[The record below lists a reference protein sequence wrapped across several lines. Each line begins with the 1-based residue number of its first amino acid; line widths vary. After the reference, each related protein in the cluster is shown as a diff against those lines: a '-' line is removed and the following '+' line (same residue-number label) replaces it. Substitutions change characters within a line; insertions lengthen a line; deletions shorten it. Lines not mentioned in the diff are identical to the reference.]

1 MIGHIDTYDEAV
13 AFIDQLELPS
23 GTKMAMLKDIKY
35 GWTWAVCN
43 PKLARNKKKDIPRY
57 TIQTLKDDYIHI
69 SNQCLQEMVAH
80 ARKRV
85 RSTDKRIRDFER
97 GSTKQLS
104 PARIAQT
111 ISRRYPRKC
120 PREQYDYALGLQK
133 YFQNAGYGRTDV
145 FTQDTIIGDFDRYR
159 ATVDERESRG
169 DQKTGSKSTDIR
181 SEIREEGQTA
191 TGASQLV
198 LPETKGRGADLQP
211 RETGVVRM
219 ADRRDG
225 YRSKRTVDYSGT
237 AAVDGDL

>member
-13 AFIDQLELPS
+13 AFINKLELPS

-35 GWTWAVCN
+35 GWTWAACN
-43 PKLARNKKKDIPRY
+43 PELARNKKRDIPRY

-69 SNQCLQEMVAH
+69 SNQCLQEMVTH

-97 GSTKQLS
+97 GTTKQLS

-111 ISRRYPRKC
+111 ISRRYPRQC

-133 YFQNAGYGRTDV
+133 YFQNAGYGRTEV
-145 FTQDTIIGDFDRYR
+145 FTEDTIVGEFDRYR
-159 ATVDERESRG
+159 ATVDARESRG
-169 DQKTGSKSTDIR
+169 NQEAGGESTDIC
-181 SEIREEGQTA
+181 SEVRKERQTA
-191 TGASQLV
+191 TGASKLV
-198 LPETKGRGADLQP
+198 LPEIKRSGTDVQP
-211 RETGVVRM
+211 RKTGVVRM

-225 YRSKRTVDYSGT
+225 YSGKRTVDYSGT
-237 AAVDGDL
+237 ATVDGDL

>member
-1 MIGHIDTYDEAV
+1 MIGHIDTYDQAV

-35 GWTWAVCN
+35 GWTWACCN
-43 PKLARNKKKDIPRY
+43 PELARNRKKDIPRY
-57 TIQTLKDDYIHI
+57 TIQTLNDDYIHI

-85 RSTDKRIRDFER
+85 RSTDKRISDFER
-97 GSTKQLS
+97 GSSKHLS

-120 PREQYDYALGLQK
+120 PREQYDYAMGLQK
-133 YFQNAGYGRTDV
+133 YFSDAGYGRTEV

-159 ATVDERESRG
+159 AKMDEGGE
-169 DQKTGSKSTDIR
+169 STDIR
-181 SEIREEGQTA
+181 SEIREEGPTT
-191 TGASQLV
+191 TGATKLV
-198 LPETKGRGADLQP
+198 LSETKSSGADVQP
-211 RETGVVRM
+211 QKTGVVRL

-225 YRSKRTVDYSGT
+225 YSGKRTVDYSGT
-237 AAVDGDL
+237 ATVDGDL

>member
-13 AFIDQLELPS
+13 DFIDQLELPS

-43 PKLARNKKKDIPRY
+43 PELARNKKKDIPRY

-85 RSTDKRIRDFER
+85 RSTEKRIRDFER
-97 GSTKQLS
+97 GSRKHLS

-111 ISRRYPRKC
+111 ISRRYPRQC

-133 YFQNAGYGRTDV
+133 YFQNAGYGRTEV

-159 ATVDERESRG
+159 AKMDEGKSRG
-169 DQKTGSKSTDIR
+169 NQEAGGESTDIR
-181 SEIREEGQTA
+181 SEVRKEGQTA
-191 TGASQLV
+191 TGATKLV
-198 LPETKGRGADLQP
+198 LSETKSSGADVQP
-211 RETGVVRM
+211 RKTGVVRL

-237 AAVDGDL
+237 ATVDGDL

>member
-13 AFIDQLELPS
+13 AFINKLELPS

-35 GWTWAVCN
+35 GWTWAACN
-43 PKLARNKKKDIPRY
+43 PELARNKKRDIPRY

-69 SNQCLQEMVAH
+69 SNQCLQEMVTH

-97 GSTKQLS
+97 GTTKQLS

-111 ISRRYPRKC
+111 ISRRYPRQC

-133 YFQNAGYGRTDV
+133 YFQNAGYGRTEV
-145 FTQDTIIGDFDRYR
+145 FTEDTIVGEFDRYR
-159 ATVDERESRG
+159 ATMDERESRG
-169 DQKTGSKSTDIR
+169 DQKTGSESTDIC
-181 SEIREEGQTA
+181 SEVRKERQTA
-191 TGASQLV
+191 TGASKLV
-198 LPETKGRGADLQP
+198 LPEIKRSGTDVQP
-211 RETGVVRM
+211 RKTGVVRM

-225 YRSKRTVDYSGT
+225 YSGKRTVDYSGT
-237 AAVDGDL
+237 ATVDGDL

>member
-85 RSTDKRIRDFER
+85 RSTDKRINDFER

-111 ISRRYPRKC
+111 ISRRHPRKC
-120 PREQYDYALGLQK
+120 PREQYDYAMGLQK
-133 YFQNAGYGRTDV
+133 YFQNAGYGRTEV

-159 ATVDERESRG
+159 AKMDERESRG

>member
-13 AFIDQLELPS
+13 AFINKLELPS

-43 PKLARNKKKDIPRY
+43 PELARNKKKDIPRY

-85 RSTDKRIRDFER
+85 RSTDKRINDFER
-97 GSTKQLS
+97 GSRKHLS
-104 PARIAQT
+104 PARLAQT
-111 ISRRYPRKC
+111 ISRRYPRQC
-120 PREQYDYALGLQK
+120 PREQYDYAMGLQK
-133 YFQNAGYGRTDV
+133 YFSDAGYGRTDV
-145 FTQDTIIGDFDRYR
+145 FTQDTIVGDFDRYR

-169 DQKTGSKSTDIR
+169 DQKTGSKSTNIR
-181 SEIREEGQTA
+181 SEVRKERPTA
-191 TGASQLV
+191 TGATKLV
-198 LPETKGRGADLQP
+198 LSEIKRGRTDVQP
-211 RETGVVRM
+211 RKTGVVRM

-225 YRSKRTVDYSGT
+225 YSGKRTVDYSGT
-237 AAVDGDL
+237 ATVDGDL

>member
-1 MIGHIDTYDEAV
+1 MIGHINTYDEAV

-43 PKLARNKKKDIPRY
+43 PDLARNKKRDIPRY

-85 RSTDKRIRDFER
+85 RSTDKRIKDFER
-97 GSTKQLS
+97 GTTKQLS
-104 PARIAQT
+104 PALIEQT
-111 ISRRYPRKC
+111 ISRRYPRQC

-133 YFQNAGYGRTDV
+133 YFSDAGYGRTEV
-145 FTQDTIIGDFDRYR
+145 FTEDTIVGEFDKLR
-159 ATVDERESRG
+159 ATLDERESRG
-169 DQKTGSKSTDIR
+169 DQKTGSKSTSTC
-181 SEIREEGQTA
+181 SEIRKERPTA
-191 TGASQLV
+191 TGDSRLI
-198 LPETKGRGADLQP
+198 LPETKGRGADVQP
-211 RETGVVRM
+211 RKTGVVRL

-237 AAVDGDL
+237 ATVDGDL

>member
-1 MIGHIDTYDEAV
+1 MIGHINTYDEAV
-13 AFIDQLELPS
+13 AFINKLELPS

-43 PKLARNKKKDIPRY
+43 PDLARNKKKDIPRY
-57 TIQTLKDDYIHI
+57 TIQTLNDDYIHI

-97 GSTKQLS
+97 GSRKHLS

-111 ISRRYPRKC
+111 VSRRYPKKC
-120 PREQYDYALGLQK
+120 PREQYDYAMGLQK
-133 YFQNAGYGRTDV
+133 YFQNAGYGRTEV

-159 ATVDERESRG
+159 ATVDARESRG
-169 DQKTGSKSTDIR
+169 NQEAGRKSTDIR
-181 SEIREEGQTA
+181 SEVRKEGQTA
-191 TGASQLV
+191 TGATKLV
-198 LPETKGRGADLQP
+198 LSETKSSGADVQP
-211 RETGVVRM
+211 RKTGVVRL

-237 AAVDGDL
+237 ATVDGDL